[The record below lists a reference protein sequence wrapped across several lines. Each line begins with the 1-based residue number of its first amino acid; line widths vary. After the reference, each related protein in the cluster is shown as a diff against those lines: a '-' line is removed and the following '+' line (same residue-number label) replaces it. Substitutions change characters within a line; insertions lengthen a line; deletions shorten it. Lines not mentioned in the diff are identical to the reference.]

1 MNKPKSAADDRFA
14 IGELSRRTG
23 VGVEAIRYYERIALM
38 PRPPRTQG
46 GRRAYRAEHLRVL
59 SFIKRSRELGF
70 CLDDIRALLALR
82 ASKGCCVDVKAI
94 SGRHLETVRT
104 KMRGLMELERVLAA
118 IVSRCPGDES
128 PECPVLDVL
137 ELGVAEERASA

>member
-1 MNKPKSAADDRFA
+1 MNKPKNGADDRFA

-46 GRRAYRAEHLRVL
+46 GRLAHRTENLRIL

-70 CLDDIRALLALR
+70 RLEDIRALLALR

-94 SGRHLETVRT
+94 SERHLDVVRT
-104 KMRGLMELERVLAA
+104 KMRGLMELEKALTA
-118 IVSRCPGDES
+118 IVARCPGDDS
-128 PECPVLDVL
+128 PNCPVLDVL
-137 ELGVAEERASA
+137 DLGVAEERACA